1 MVARCLEGQ
10 SVGGIRLAAVAI
22 PASVGQRA
30 RWVLDAVGASHVR
43 FGEDVPYRP
52 EAWEAVE
59 HGELPD
65 GDELAAGFFHLAR
78 VEERGAERDPH
89 GRFLAVSS
97 RLDPLDPPLERLR
110 RELGVEPP
118 RYRGARFAVAL
129 THDVDVPWR
138 WTRIGVLGAA
148 ARLKNH
154 ALAGRAGQAA
164 HEARGLA
171 RVPLHKLRRTDPN
184 WRFAEIAAEERAHD
198 ARSTFFLLA
207 GHGHRADGAA
217 PGAYDRLR
225 PRLVE
230 TLLAADAE
238 IGLHGSYLAAEDL
251 DRLARERLLL
261 AQLDG
266 PLIGQRYHYLR
277 VDPHRNLAPLAG
289 IGFRYDTSLGFPD
302 ALGFRAGIAHPFRPW
317 DFASDCPADLVE
329 LPLAVMDATLAEE
342 RYAGLSA
349 QAAKPR
355 VLALLD
361 WAAERGGAFSILW
374 HPERFDA
381 PSARGWDRLYF
392 ELLEAVR
399 ERGGICLAAGELA
412 GLAAERFGLPR
423 D

>member
-1 MVARCLEGQ
+1 MPGARP
-10 SVGGIRLAAVAI
+10 I
-22 PASVGQRA
+22 PERDERRA
-30 RWVLDAVGASHVR
+30 GWVLDMLGAPGLRV
-43 FGEDVPYRP
+43 GEDVSYRP

-59 HGELPD
+59 RGELPEED
-65 GDELAAGFFHLAR
+65 LLAAGFFHLAR
-78 VEERGAERDPH
+78 VEERGAERDRH
-89 GRFLAVSS
+89 GRFLAASS
-97 RLDPLDPPLERLR
+97 CLDPLDPPLERLR

-148 ARLKNH
+148 ARLKSH
-154 ALAGRAGQAA
+154 ALAGRPGPAA

-171 RVPLHKLRRTDPN
+171 LVPLHKLRGTDPN
-184 WRFAEIAAEERAHD
+184 WRFTEVAAEERALD
-198 ARSTFFLLA
+198 ARSTFFLMA

-217 PGAYDRLR
+217 PEAYDRLR

-230 TLLAADAE
+230 TLLETGAE
-238 IGLHGSYLAAEDL
+238 VGLHGSYLAAEDI
-251 DRLARERLLL
+251 DRLARERVAL

-317 DFASDCPADLVE
+317 DFERDRPADLVE
-329 LPLAVMDATLAEE
+329 LPLAVMDATLADE
-342 RYAGLSA
+342 RYQDLSA
-349 QAAKPR
+349 AEAKPR

-361 WAAERGGAFSILW
+361 WAAEHGGAFSILW
-374 HPERFDA
+374 HPERFDG

-392 ELLEAVR
+392 ELIEAVR
-399 ERGGICLAAGELA
+399 ERGGVCLSAGELA
-412 GLAAERFGLPR
+412 GLAAERLGLPR